1 MRCLCSQINRGD
13 ASSLRLGV
21 RPLRVREPAADGII
35 WSQTKD
41 LCEMVT
47 HAVDPAVDGAHRDML
62 TGGNFLVAQALHTNQ
77 QEDLALPRW

>member
-1 MRCLCSQINRGD
+1 
-13 ASSLRLGV
+13 
-21 RPLRVREPAADGII
+21 
-35 WSQTKD
+35 
-41 LCEMVT
+41 MVT